1 MKVEHKQ
8 VVRETWKQVTPVAD
22 AAAAMFYSRLFEID
36 PTTQPLFEGKDIAEQ
51 RRKLVASLTMAVNGL
66 DDLDALVPVIQDLGR
81 RHVDYGVEDMQYDSV
96 GAALLWT
103 LEQGLGEA
111 WTPQAAEAWT
121 EVYQLLAKVMLDAAS
136 EHAASAG
143 SNRLDRT
150 A

>member
-66 DDLDALVPVIQDLGR
+66 DDLDTLVPVIQDLGR
-81 RHVDYGVEDMQYDSV
+81 RHVEYGVEDMQYDSV

-111 WTPQAAEAWT
+111 WT
-121 EVYQLLAKVMLDAAS
+121 EVYQLLAKVMLDAAAEQS
-136 EHAASAG
+136 ASAG
-143 SNRLDRT
+143 SNLLDRT